1 VSSLGSVVRGGCLI
15 LKEDDYIPISY
26 LNDFLFCE
34 RRAALHLLEGI
45 WRDNQY
51 TLEGAYAHRN
61 VDVEADRKR
70 GQKRQVTGMWVVSH
84 RLGLIGRCD
93 LVEFLDVVPAGEPLF
108 PTNADPLN
116 SPSLWVP
123 YPIDF
128 KRGKKRRWDND
139 EVQLC
144 AQAICLEEMLG
155 TTVPTG
161 AIFHIKSQ
169 TRQEVVFD
177 DELRAKTEQAAV
189 LLAKLLAN
197 KQTPLA
203 KYHAKCRGCSLFE
216 WCMPKALRPRSTA
229 KRYLESIIQVE

>member
-1 VSSLGSVVRGGCLI
+1 LSALQVRHGNLI
-15 LKEDDYIPISY
+15 LNEEDYLPISY

-51 TLEGAYAHRN
+51 TLEGTFAHRN
-61 VDVEADRKR
+61 VDVVANRKR

-93 LVEFLDVVPAGEPLF
+93 LVEFLDARPAAEP
-108 PTNADPLN
+108 
-116 SPSLWVP
+116 SPSANTDQPPGPPNRVP
-123 YPIDF
+123 YPVDF

-155 TTVPTG
+155 TTIPAG

-169 TRQEVVFD
+169 HRQEVVFD
-177 DELRAKTEQAAV
+177 DELRAKTESAAV
-189 LLAKLLAN
+189 RLSKLLVN
-197 KQTPLA
+197 KQTPTA
-203 KYHAKCRGCSLFE
+203 KYHAKCSGCSLFE
-216 WCMPKALRPRSTA
+216 WCMPKALRPRATA
-229 KRYLESIIQVE
+229 KRYLETILEPE